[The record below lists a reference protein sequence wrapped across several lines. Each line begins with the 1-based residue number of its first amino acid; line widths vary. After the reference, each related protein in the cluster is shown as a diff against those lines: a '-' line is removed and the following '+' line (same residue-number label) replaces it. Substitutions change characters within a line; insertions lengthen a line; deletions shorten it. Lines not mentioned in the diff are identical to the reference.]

1 MLKQNSKINII
12 VSSKK
17 RDMMGVSY
25 LAFEF
30 KIGIKGISL
39 VFFVSLGGW

>member
-1 MLKQNSKINII
+1 MISA
-12 VSSKK
+12 
-17 RDMMGVSY
+17 SY